1 MIDQTSSNITSLR
14 EQCEKECKD
23 VMEMH
28 GMAVDMANNKK
39 KSCDDADDDDAA
51 NNSGESG
58 KNGSGG
64 NSREE
69 ENVCNHQSELSDS
82 KQPSAATSTNNN
94 TNSTTATN
102 STTTTDTKPSSS
114 TSNNSTTSIQISITA
129 GPHTSSKYLLRPKPG
144 VPCLL
149 GRSKGKKFIKN
160 GVSLHK
166 DQEVSTTHGKF
177 IIEGGG
183 LSQHDKDDEEEGG
196 GASGSGSASGGGGGG
211 ITKFYFIDVGST
223 NGTVY
228 KGEPLEPNFR
238 LELQPGMEL
247 KVGNSIMKIG

>member
-14 EQCEKECKD
+14 DQCEKECKD

-39 KSCDDADDDDAA
+39 SSGDDNDDDNAVD
-51 NNSGESG
+51 SGG

-69 ENVCNHQSELSDS
+69 ENVCNHQSESSDS
-82 KQPSAATSTNNN
+82 KPSATTSTNTHSTIT
-94 TNSTTATN
+94 TNSSSTTADSKPSSS
-102 STTTTDTKPSSS
+102 STTTTNS
-114 TSNNSTTSIQISITA
+114 NSTTSIQISITA

-183 LSQHDKDDEEEGG
+183 LSQHDEDDEEEGG

-211 ITKFYFIDVGST
+211 TTKFYFIDVGST